1 MGGVVLSQS
10 RLNHVRLVECKLNE
24 ANLRL
29 AHADHVL
36 MSDCSLRDADFYEA
50 AIHEQRVDGRAHLT
64 GSDFSKAS
72 VQGLRLGR
80 SVLDGVRGG
89 MSMAGVVV
97 TGDQVLPLALSLF
110 GDLRIEIQ
118 NDEP

>member
-1 MGGVVLSQS
+1 MTGVVLSQS
-10 RLNHVRLVECKLNE
+10 RLNHVRFVECKLDE

-29 AHADHVL
+29 AHADHVQ
-36 MSDCSLRDADFYEA
+36 MGDCSLVDADFHEA
-50 AIHEQRVDGRAHLT
+50 VLTKSALDGCDLR

-80 SVLDGVRGG
+80 SRLDGVRGG
-89 MSMAGVVV
+89 MSMGGVVI

-110 GDLRIEIQ
+110 GDLRIEIR
-118 NDEP
+118 NDEE